1 MKHALRYLAGSKTRG
16 ITMKKGVGDLPYP
29 VGHSDSDWAGPLT
42 DSRKSVSGHVFLL
55 GNTPILWKSRKQTC
69 VALSSNEAE
78 YIAASEAAREAKW
91 LRGLLDDMNLY
102 AAKPLPPFELCMDN
116 KGASDLIGLQLG
128 TNRSKHID
136 TRFHFTRDLVATGVL
151 RITLVPSKDN
161 AADGFT
167 KPLRAENFE
176 RFLDLIGLNWI

>member
-1 MKHALRYLAGSKTRG
+1 
-16 ITMKKGVGDLPYP
+16 
-29 VGHSDSDWAGPLT
+29 
-42 DSRKSVSGHVFLL
+42 
-55 GNTPILWKSRKQTC
+55 
-69 VALSSNEAE
+69 
-78 YIAASEAAREAKW
+78 
-91 LRGLLDDMNLY
+91 MNLY
-102 AAKPLPPFELCMDN
+102 TAKPLPPFELCMDN
-116 KGASDLIGLQLG
+116 KGASDLIGSQLG

-176 RFLDLIGLNWI
+176 RFLDLIGLDWI